1 MSQTEQPITTWVN
14 QGKAVAD
21 RIGHRR
27 ILRAAVIFAIL
38 LPFLRLL
45 FLLLAL
51 SYHVS
56 SLQQLADNPSP
67 TSIISAGP
75 AIQATR
81 ADIVALR
88 NEAGFVLKLGPSLSW
103 VPVIGPDLV
112 YSNQLLEMATQM
124 LIAAADTY
132 SGLEPLM
139 KTAAGEASPQPNEVL
154 IHLADARPRFE
165 SAQAAITAANE
176 VRSQIPVDRL
186 SPLGQR
192 LINKTD
198 RVLLLMRQGIAAINI
213 APALLGAD
221 GQKSYLLIIQ
231 NQDELRPTGGFVSAA
246 GIVTINQGDVL
257 SVNIQDSYAVGNS
270 YLPDPPTPIARY
282 MDAPVLVFRDAN
294 WWPDF
299 PTSAIRLIQLY
310 RADHPEQKLDGVI
323 AIDQAAVATLLKATG
338 PITVQDVPEPISS
351 DNLIAYMR
359 SSWSTEPGEGV
370 SLEWWLHRKDFIQN
384 MASSLIHQLR
394 AAPWAALGQAGT
406 EALREKHIL
415 IWLQDPQASPILAE
429 QGWSGAIQPGAGDYL
444 YVVEANIGFNKV
456 NSIVQKRLEYTVDL
470 STLSAPTA
478 TVSVVDFNPAKGELP
493 CKQDPDY
500 GLGTYEELI
509 NRCYWNYVR
518 VYAPQGA
525 QIIDVTLQDVP
536 GEWMFSGSPVTGA
549 LDTAETENG
558 ATAFGTLMV
567 VPFETEKTTRFNYQL
582 PQTVVQKVSGQ
593 YQYDLLLQKQPGV
606 QDVLLNVKI
615 TLPPGAMIVSAD
627 TGGSYENG
635 MWITQFLLTED
646 THLQLKFALGN

>member
-1 MSQTEQPITTWVN
+1 MLQTKQILSTWFET
-14 QGKAVAD
+14 GKAVVN
-21 RIGHRR
+21 RIGQRR
-27 ILRAAVIFAIL
+27 LLRTVVVFVIL
-38 LPFLRLL
+38 LPLFRLL

-56 SLQQLADNPSP
+56 SLQQLADNPST

-88 NEAGFVLKLGPSLSW
+88 NEAGFMLSLGPSLNW
-103 VPVIGPDLV
+103 VPVVGPDLV

-124 LIAAADTY
+124 LIAASDTY

-154 IHLADARPRFE
+154 IHLADARPKFE
-165 SAQAAITAANE
+165 SAQVAITAAND
-176 VRSQIPVDRL
+176 VRSQIPVDQL
-186 SPLGQR
+186 SPAGQR

-221 GQKSYLLIIQ
+221 GQKSYLFIIQ

-246 GIVTINQGDVL
+246 GIVTVNQGDVL
-257 SVNIQDSYAVGNS
+257 SVAIQDSYAVGNA
-270 YLPDPPTPIARY
+270 YVQDVPGPIVRY

-310 RADHPEQKLDGVI
+310 RADHREQKIDGVI
-323 AIDQAAVATLLKATG
+323 ALDQTAVATLLKATG
-338 PITVQDVPEPISS
+338 PITVQDVPEKISA

-359 SSWSTEPGEGV
+359 SSWSAEPGEGV

-384 MASSLIHQLR
+384 MASSLIHELR

-415 IWLQDPQASPILAE
+415 VWLQDPQAATILAE
-429 QGWSGAIQPGAGDYL
+429 QGWSGGIQPGSDDYL

-456 NSIVQKRLEYTVDL
+456 NSIIQKRMEYMVDL
-470 STLSAPTA
+470 SNPAAPNA
-478 TVSVVDFNPAKGELP
+478 TVSIIDWNPAKGKLP
-493 CKQDPDY
+493 CKQDPNY
-500 GLGTYEELI
+500 GSGTYDELI

-518 VYAPQGA
+518 VYTPAGTK
-525 QIIDVTLQDVP
+525 ITDVTLEDVP
-536 GEWMFSGSPVTGA
+536 ADWMFSGSAVTGT
-549 LDTAETENG
+549 LDTVDNENG
-558 ATAFGTLMV
+558 STSFGTLTV
-567 VPFETEKTTRFNYQL
+567 VPFGTEKTTRFSYQL
-582 PQTVVQKVSGQ
+582 PPSVVQNVDGK
-593 YQYDLLLQKQPGV
+593 YQYELLLQKQPGV
-606 QDVLLNVKI
+606 QEVLTDVKI
-615 TLPPGAMIVSAD
+615 TLPQGATLTSTD
-627 TGGSYENG
+627 SGGGYSNSV
-635 MWITQFLLTED
+635 WSTRIQLNED
-646 THLQLKFALGN
+646 TRLHIEFTTTP